1 MLTIYV
7 AIILGLFFPYGSIM
21 KPYLNY
27 ILSVLVFFSFIKV
40 EFKLS
45 TFLRKELLIIA
56 LVLWGIIPFIVFW
69 ATYYLNP
76 EVHLGLF
83 LLSATPPAIA
93 SVVVISLIK
102 GDLGLGIV
110 TSVLFNVLS
119 PLSYSVL
126 LSIYFSQSGVDL
138 PIQKIFIS
146 LFLIIFIPLTLIFLI
161 QKYAKNLEKT
171 LVRVSSKASIW
182 IWSLFILF
190 AVSGSRDGFIHSTW
204 SNIAL
209 NFAMV
214 FSLAVFNFTMGYFT
228 FKDTFRRKTSMACI
242 GQKNTLLAVG
252 LASQFFPKVT
262 ILVVLY
268 IISHHLINGVI
279 LGVFSEKKTA
289 ED

>member
-1 MLTIYV
+1 MNIKSMLTIYV

-161 QKYAKNLEKT
+161 QK
-171 LVRVSSKASIW
+171 
-182 IWSLFILF
+182 
-190 AVSGSRDGFIHSTW
+190 
-204 SNIAL
+204 
-209 NFAMV
+209 
-214 FSLAVFNFTMGYFT
+214 
-228 FKDTFRRKTSMACI
+228 
-242 GQKNTLLAVG
+242 
-252 LASQFFPKVT
+252 
-262 ILVVLY
+262 
-268 IISHHLINGVI
+268 
-279 LGVFSEKKTA
+279 
-289 ED
+289 